1 MSPDDNTSD
10 PQPIE
15 TWDDRYNAQE
25 QIWSGRVNAM
35 LSEVAE
41 ELSAGSALDL
51 GCGEGADAVWLATS
65 GWQVTAVDVSAT
77 ALARTRAAADDAG
90 VADRITTQR
99 HDLVEDFPGGT
110 FDLVSSQYLHSSQKF
125 PRTAVLQ
132 RATQAVTPGGRL
144 LIVDHGA
151 PPPWM
156 PADHEHPEFETVSE
170 TFASLDLAT
179 DRWQVERLDT
189 ARRRAE
195 GPSGETGEL
204 VDNVILIRRIA

>member
-1 MSPDDNTSD
+1 MSPDDTTSD
-10 PQPIE
+10 PQSTE
-15 TWDDRYNAQE
+15 TWDDRYSAQE

-41 ELSAGSALDL
+41 ELAAGSALDL
-51 GCGEGADAVWLATS
+51 GCGEGADAVWLATR
-65 GWQVTAVDVSAT
+65 GWLVTAVDVSAT

-90 VADRITTQR
+90 VADRVTTQQ
-99 HDLVEDFPGGT
+99 HDLVEDFPAGT
-110 FDLVSSQYLHSSQKF
+110 FDLVSSQYLHSSQEF

-156 PADHEHPEFETVSE
+156 PEDHEHPEFETVSE
-170 TFASLDLAT
+170 TFASLDLDT

-189 ARRRAE
+189 ARREAE